1 MDELRKLLLRKLH
14 ERYPGNIPAFIKER
28 FDKELGVVWKDVF
41 DGFFPLY
48 QTIMKT
54 AEVSGQPVWNCGF
67 GNGSFLFYLL
77 DKGLNPLPPHW
88 ECKGCGH
95 IETDEH
101 AVLCFDLPAR
111 DCPDCKKQM
120 VRDGI
125 HSSVEEAL
133 RSTHF
138 EIRVNEDFLEAANQA
153 ALSALK
159 DRRAFQRRWN
169 HNPAPD
175 NYHSYYLT
183 DKCELLVSS
192 LIHQDESGHEYI
204 NVEDERN
211 CSVNLL
217 SVVII
222 GQTNY
227 AMPKN
232 ARPMEEWIESK
243 PDIQSF
249 LQQSIQDMKARGDY
263 YPENT
268 EEQILKMIHLM
279 QPETWTALIEIVC
292 YASGNYTR
300 TGKNTIQELVE
311 LIQGSDFRHV
321 LYSRE
326 ALQFYLRKEGVP
338 EILDWQM
345 VEQLRR
351 GWKGWEKEIY
361 EEETPLLEKDEL
373 FNAVMYMRSRTHSI
387 NWLWRYL
394 DKTEEVSE

>member
-1 MDELRKLLLRKLH
+1 MDKLRKLLLRRLH
-14 ERYPGNIPAFIKER
+14 ERYPGIIHAFIKDR
-28 FDKELGVVWKDVF
+28 FDIEWEYVCIADLDNGLL
-41 DGFFPLY
+41 LY
-48 QTIMKT
+48 HAIMK
-54 AEVSGQPVWNCGF
+54 AAKAAGQPVWNCGF
-67 GNGSFLFYLL
+67 GSGSFLCYLL

-95 IETDEH
+95 IVTNPLAE
-101 AVLCFDLPAR
+101 LCFALPVKV
-111 DCPDCKKQM
+111 CPVCNTQM

-125 HSSVEEAL
+125 RASSEQSFRRGL
-133 RSTHF
+133 
-138 EIRVNEDFLEAANQA
+138 EIRVNEEFLEAASQA
-153 ALSALK
+153 ALGVLIGH
-159 DRRAFQRRWN
+159 RVFQQRWN
-169 HNPAPD
+169 HKPAPA
-175 NYHSYYLT
+175 NSRSYYIT
-183 DKCELLVSS
+183 DKGELLDDS
-192 LIHQDESGHEYI
+192 LIHQDEFGQEYI

-227 AMPKN
+227 AMSKN

-326 ALQFYLRKEGVP
+326 SLQFYLRKEGVP